1 MLLYQIQDG
10 YCYNSDTH
18 FLYDFVLKCL
28 EKYKNIKGELLDI
41 GSGCGILGLL
51 LARDFEKLKLNQV
64 ELQEQFCF
72 LSQKNASINKIN
84 SKLYKGDFL
93 KLSFESC
100 FDIIVSNPPFYHEN
114 VQKSVKNLFRI
125 ARYNDFLPLKEFMK
139 KISKISNANTKI
151 FFCYDA
157 KQLKNII
164 IFANEFSLNI
174 EGLRFVYPTENKSS
188 NLVLVFLK
196 KNSKALLNIFQPL
209 IVSKEDNF
217 THEVEEIYKKCDT
230 YSIKSKV

>member
-18 FLYDFVLKCL
+18 FLYDFACKCL
-28 EKYKNIKGELLDI
+28 EKYKNIQGELLDI

-51 LARDFEKLKLNQV
+51 LARDFKKLQLNQV
-64 ELQEQFCF
+64 ELQEKFCF

-84 SKLYKGDFL
+84 KKLYKGDFL
-93 KLSFESC
+93 KLDFDSL

-114 VQKSVKNLFRI
+114 VQKSMKNLFRI
-125 ARYNDFLPLKEFMK
+125 ARYNDFLPLREFMR
-139 KISKISNANTKI
+139 KISKISNVNTKI

-174 EGLRFVYPTENKSS
+174 EALRFVYPNINKDSS
-188 NLVLVFLK
+188 LVLVFLK
-196 KNSKALLNIFQPL
+196 KNSKALLRVFQPL
-209 IVSKEDNF
+209 IVFKEQKF
-217 THEVEEIYKKCDT
+217 AQEVKDIYKKCDT